1 MNADVRS
8 RDVVIDGMGP
18 LGGPKSFNLGR
29 RLMYR
34 RADVEQW
41 INGS

>member
-8 RDVVIDGMGP
+8 RDLVIDGVRSP
-18 LGGPKSFNLGR
+18 GGPKSFNLGR
-29 RLMYR
+29 RLMYH